1 MNNQVA
7 KQQELGQKVYQHM
20 SARLGELE
28 YNLVT
33 AQATLEMQAEEVE
46 ALKKKIAE
54 KDEKIKMLE
63 EQLNK

>member
-7 KQQELGQKVYQHM
+7 KQQELGQKMYQHM

-33 AQATLEMQAEEVE
+33 AQATLEMQGEEVE
-46 ALKKKIAE
+46 ALKQKLAE

>member
-1 MNNQVA
+1 M
-7 KQQELGQKVYQHM
+7 YQHM

-33 AQATLEMQAEEVE
+33 AQATLEMQGEEVE

>member
-7 KQQELGQKVYQHM
+7 KQQELGQKMYQHM

-63 EQLNK
+63 EQLNS